1 MIEVLKKYPKATEVV
16 RKHYKNLLLQ
26 NFKGELDGPVK
37 EYFDSQVLSD
47 EEVAK
52 LLKVNPFHIAH
63 LFDEYRVHVVITIDI
78 KKSNE
83 DSIYFKYEIGDNVGI
98 LETSK
103 DVSYSTRKEAE
114 KEAVIKAFEV
124 LNDKL

>member
-52 LLKVNPFHIAH
+52 LLEVNPFHIAH
-63 LFDEYRVHVVITIDI
+63 LFDEYGVHIYIFPTPDPNEKKEI
-78 KKSNE
+78 KIVFGSHINVPPHGVLLVNN
-83 DSIYFKYEIGDNVGI
+83 FK
-98 LETSK
+98 
-103 DVSYSTRKEAE
+103 TRKEAE